1 MNNISVSMSDAAIAR
16 ELYARAEAN
25 RKRLGLSQT
34 DVADK
39 LGITPKSYR
48 AIKNGTCKLTTFI
61 ALLRVLELLDN
72 FNELIPTPKPSPIE
86 IARTMDR
93 LRKTWSAFSR
103 IELDK
108 QNLSQSDGKKEPYK
122 PLGVFLNRQK
132 LIVKE

>member
-1 MNNISVSMSDAAIAR
+1 MSDINVSMSDAAIAR

-86 IARTMDR
+86 IARK
-93 LRKTWSAFSR
+93 LVSIRKTWTAAPR
-103 IELDK
+103 KGRDK
-108 QNLSQSDGKKEPYK
+108 QDLSQPAEKKEPYK